1 MLRVLIFLLATATA
15 AEEAAAPLY
24 VSSSGIYLRSLLK
37 SLAIIILL
45 LIFTYYWYK
54 YLLPRVNGGRISPEA
69 NLVLKERLVIE
80 PGTTAYVLEI
90 KGAHKLLLVS
100 NKQTACYDLPAGK
113 LQYSAPLKKD
123 FAAYLADFA
132 SRKNVLKSAKITQPG
147 KKHVKK

>member
-15 AEEAAAPLY
+15 AEEVAAPLY
-24 VSSSGIYLRSLLK
+24 VSSSGAYLRSLLK

-80 PGTTAYVLEI
+80 PGTAAYVLEI

-100 NKQTACYDLPAGK
+100 NKQTACYDLPAGQ
-113 LQYSAPLKKD
+113 LQYSAPLKKN
-123 FAAYLADFA
+123 FAAYLADLA
-132 SRKNVLKSAKITQPG
+132 PKKDLLRSAKVTRPG
-147 KKHVKK
+147 KRHVKK

>member
-15 AEEAAAPLY
+15 AEEVAAPLY
-24 VSSSGIYLRSLLK
+24 TSSSGVYLRSLLK

-80 PGTTAYVLEI
+80 PGTAAYVLEI
-90 KGAHKLLLVS
+90 KGVHKLLIVS

-113 LQYSAPLKKD
+113 LKYTALPKKD
-123 FAAYLADFA
+123 FAAYLTDFA
-132 SRKNVLKSAKITQPG
+132 KKKNVLKSAKLTGTG
-147 KKHVKK
+147 KNHVQK